1 MGERT
6 AALDSLAALHR
17 YSPDLTI
24 DQIVASIP
32 FTQDFLDRVAEGLND
47 LGLSD

>member
-1 MGERT
+1 L
-6 AALDSLAALHR
+6 AALDSLDALHR

-24 DQIVASIP
+24 GKIVASIP

-47 LGLSD
+47 LGLSG